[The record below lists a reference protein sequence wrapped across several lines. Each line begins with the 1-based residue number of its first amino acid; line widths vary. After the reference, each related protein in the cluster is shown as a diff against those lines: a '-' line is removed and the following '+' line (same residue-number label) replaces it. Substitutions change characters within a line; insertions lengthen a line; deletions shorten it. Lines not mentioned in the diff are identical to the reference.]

1 MHEPVIHRHLFQA
14 LLAGVKGRPALPAVI
29 AHPCDETAV
38 AAAVEAAQE
47 GLIAPIFVGPAARME
62 SAARQAG
69 VELSRYRVVDVPHSH
84 AAAARAVA
92 LVRSGEA
99 RLLMKGSLHTDEL
112 MHAVCAQG
120 GLRTDRR
127 MSHVFLLDVPGQAR
141 LLLVT
146 DAAIN
151 IAPGLLEKRD
161 IIQNA
166 IDLAHVVGV
175 ATPKVAVLSAVETV
189 NPALPSTVDAAA
201 LCKMAERGQIT
212 GGLVEGPLAFDNA
225 IDARAAREKGIASPV
240 AGAADVLVAPD
251 LVSGN
256 MRAKQLS
263 FLAGAEAAGIVM
275 GAQVPIVLTSRA
287 DASRARI
294 ASCAVA
300 VLVAQ
305 AARAR
310 ESSVVAEAC

>member
-1 MHEPVIHRHLFQA
+1 MHEASAHRPHFQV
-14 LLAGVKGRPALPAVI
+14 LLARVEGRPELPAAI
-29 AHPCDETAV
+29 AHPCDAIAV
-38 AAAVEAAQE
+38 AAAVEAAEE
-47 GLIAPIFVGPAARME
+47 GLIAPIFVGPIARME
-62 SAARQAG
+62 RAAQQAG
-69 VELSRYRVVDVPHSH
+69 VELARYRVVDVPHSH

-92 LVRSGEA
+92 LVRDGEA

-112 MHAVCAQG
+112 MHAVCAEG

-127 MSHVFLLDVPGQAR
+127 LSHVFLLDVPGQAR
-141 LLLVT
+141 MLLVT

-151 IAPGLLEKRD
+151 ITPGLLEKRD

-166 IDLAHVVGV
+166 IDLAHVIGV
-175 ATPKVAVLSAVETV
+175 AVPKVAVLSAVETV

-212 GGLVEGPLAFDNA
+212 GGQVEGPLAFDNA

-256 MRAKQLS
+256 MLAKQLS

-275 GAQVPIVLTSRA
+275 GAQVPIILTSRA

-305 AARAR
+305 AARVR
-310 ESSVVAEAC
+310 ERGPVAGDC